1 MSVGKLK
8 IEWTKAGRAR
18 SRLECDFLEIQ
29 VDGLAMGTPL
39 SLRLANGMQLSPCVG
54 DYLVRIDV
62 DVDTYGRDEFLAQWE
77 AAAPGTPEAPPVV
90 DLEVEEAP
98 Q

>member
-1 MSVGKLK
+1 MSGKLK
-8 IEWTKAGRAR
+8 IDWAKSCRAR
-18 SRLECDFLEIQ
+18 SRLECDYLEIQ
-29 VDGLAMGTPL
+29 VDGLAMGTPI
-39 SLRLANGMQLSPCVG
+39 SLRLASGMQLSPSVG
-54 DYLVRIDV
+54 DYLVRIDG

-77 AAAPGTPEAPPVV
+77 AVAPGTPEAPPVV